1 MVQIGHRSRLAS
13 AMGQEWIG
21 VQGKGKHPSKTQRA
35 QKCFLHLGLGL
46 GRCHGFFLL
55 ACWGT
60 VARCRPHPEQG
71 KEKLPLKIKKES
83 LDFCVCPTTVQ
94 TVPPCQICP
103 LAKRKTHDPEPKS
116 QLAAHGF
123 AGRWVQAM
131 CWRCSVYSSM
141 DAARWGKNKQK
152 ALVRA
157 NTAMC
162 RAMVWEE
169 MHPSC
174 SP

>member
-71 KEKLPLKIKKES
+71 KEKLPLKIKKKVFRF
-83 LDFCVCPTTVQ
+83 LCLPN
-94 TVPPCQICP
+94 
-103 LAKRKTHDPEPKS
+103 
-116 QLAAHGF
+116 
-123 AGRWVQAM
+123 
-131 CWRCSVYSSM
+131 CSNGSSM
-141 DAARWGKNKQK
+141 PDLSPCKEKNTRPRAKEPVGSTCFCWEVGASHVLEMFCLFQYGCCSLGK
-152 ALVRA
+152 
-157 NTAMC
+157 
-162 RAMVWEE
+162 E
-169 MHPSC
+169 
-174 SP
+174 